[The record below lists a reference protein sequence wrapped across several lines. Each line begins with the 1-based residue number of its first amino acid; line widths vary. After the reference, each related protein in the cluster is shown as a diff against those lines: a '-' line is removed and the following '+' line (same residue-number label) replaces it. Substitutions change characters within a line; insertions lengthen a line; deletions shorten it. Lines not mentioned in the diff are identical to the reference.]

1 MQTSCAQEECV
12 RVAAVWDDN
21 AEVLQVNVQC
31 RPEREG
37 EEGGAFA
44 LVRFLWKPMRNGI
57 IGCISRLCLS
67 LYLA

>member
-1 MQTSCAQEECV
+1 METSCAQEECV
-12 RVAAVWDDN
+12 SVATVWNDN

-44 LVRFLWKPMRNGI
+44 LIRFLWKRMRNGI
-57 IGCISRLCLS
+57 TCCISHLCLF
-67 LYLA
+67 LYLV